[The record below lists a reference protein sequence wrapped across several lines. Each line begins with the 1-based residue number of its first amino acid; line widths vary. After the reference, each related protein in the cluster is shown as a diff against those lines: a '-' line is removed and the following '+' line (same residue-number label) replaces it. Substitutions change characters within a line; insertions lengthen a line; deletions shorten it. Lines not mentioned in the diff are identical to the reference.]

1 VRAFFQLDAKQKE
14 NINVVKEEIKPLQV
28 ITPEPQSPD
37 SSTGKNLGN
46 DSPEAAES
54 KMDLGPTERRQ

>member
-1 VRAFFQLDAKQKE
+1 MRAFFQLDTKQKE
-14 NINVVKEEIKPLQV
+14 NMLVPEEIISRQL

-37 SSTGKNLGN
+37 CSTSNNLGN
-46 DSPEAAES
+46 EISEAES